1 MLFSHISDTHLGL
14 QQYGLE
20 EREQDIY
27 DSFNQA
33 IDISIKDHVDFVIF
47 AGDIFHDP
55 KPSGTAILQMANAL
69 KRLKQNSIESF
80 FILGEHD
87 KSNMRATPIPYVY
100 HNLEFSKYVGRDESV
115 YYKDVMIAGF
125 DKIRKHQMS
134 GLEEKFSKLDS
145 LAKKHNGHRI
155 LVLHQSI
162 TEIYPKDIAAINSSD
177 LPKNF
182 TYYAMGH
189 LHDKYVKEFDQ
200 LGGPVVYPGS
210 TERTPNEKVNETEKG
225 FFEVDISSNEA
236 KPNWIKLDTR
246 PHFSTKIEYEKYDI
260 VIPIDNLLLQRK
272 DLRIRGDRE
281 MTYSMMN
288 QRIDEL
294 SGSASKVKRGI
305 NNRINDE
312 FERVIDGNRQLV
324 ESLLYQ
330 NNPKYLKSFSKRM
343 KNLKRGVRNDLR
355 LLTNYSNKKNRYL
368 VELNKKFSIPVA
380 SIVFILVGAPLGVM
394 ARRGNFAISGAISLG
409 FFILYW
415 AFLIAGEN
423 LADRGSMTPFMS
435 MWLPNIILSILGV
448 YLIYRNSRN
457 RSKIKFDFINLFFK
471 KKRSNDL

>member
-14 QQYGLE
+14 QQYGLD
-20 EREQDIY
+20 EREQDVY

-47 AGDIFHDP
+47 AGDIFHTP
-55 KPSGTAILQMANAL
+55 NPNGTAILQMANGL

-100 HNLEFSKYVGRDESV
+100 HNLEFSKYVGRNEPV
-115 YYKDVMIAGF
+115 YYKDVMIVGF

-189 LHDKYVKEFDQ
+189 LHDKSVKQFEQ
-200 LGGPVVYPGS
+200 LGGPLAYPGS
-210 TERTPNEKVNETEKG
+210 TEMTSSEEIKETEKG
-225 FFEVDISSNEA
+225 FFEVDISSKEA

-246 PHFSTKIEYEKYDI
+246 PQFSTKIEEDLDTSISKILEKISAFDKKPVVEIKIIGKDI
-260 VIPIDNLLLQRK
+260 ERDVVQTKISQIIPQTLHCSWKMLQNEDVSSVLLNRPA
-272 DLRIRGDRE
+272 
-281 MTYSMMN
+281 
-288 QRIDEL
+288 RIDEELFKLAVNALKSEKLANFAVNDLLPLL
-294 SGSASKVKRGI
+294 SSNQLEQAT
-305 NNRINDE
+305 
-312 FERVIDGNRQLV
+312 QLV
-324 ESLLYQ
+324 IENFEQ
-330 NNPKYLKSFSKRM
+330 FKER
-343 KNLKRGVRNDLR
+343 KND
-355 LLTNYSNKKNRYL
+355 S
-368 VELNKKFSIPVA
+368 
-380 SIVFILVGAPLGVM
+380 
-394 ARRGNFAISGAISLG
+394 
-409 FFILYW
+409 
-415 AFLIAGEN
+415 
-423 LADRGSMTPFMS
+423 
-435 MWLPNIILSILGV
+435 
-448 YLIYRNSRN
+448 
-457 RSKIKFDFINLFFK
+457 
-471 KKRSNDL
+471 